1 MAIKARYKGGNPAE
15 DPNAEYLNGVPAR
28 NLDEDEYDALDP
40 ELKKLV
46 RESSLYDVRL
56 ESDRHAPAP
65 AKADPKGGGS

>member
-1 MAIKARYKGGNPAE
+1 
-15 DPNAEYLNGVPAR
+15 
-28 NLDEDEYDALDP
+28 
-40 ELKKLV
+40 LV